1 MGGTGAKALR
11 TNSERIDRRNRAAVR
26 DASPPAAGRRPRLAR
41 ALRGAGLLPLVA
53 RLRRAWREDLR
64 ILAYHRVLPALDAAD
79 FRFDPELVSASVDAF
94 RVQLALVRRHC
105 APLRFDELLDHLDR
119 GRPLPPRAVLITF
132 DDGYDDNYRHAY
144 PLLREAGLSA
154 MFFVST
160 GHIDSGRPYL
170 YDWLVHM
177 LSVTHAATLDLPEIG
192 LRSAM
197 PAALPARR
205 ALAAHALDRMKTLD
219 AEVQRALVGR
229 LAEAWDL
236 PIRSHPDC
244 RPMDWDMLRVMQA
257 GGMEIGS
264 HGVDHNMLAKLPP
277 ARMREEVFASRAR
290 LQAEL
295 GAPADV
301 ISYPVGGHD
310 AYDAA
315 VVAAVR
321 DAGYRVA
328 CSYVA
333 GAQPVPPRDRYG
345 LKRIPVE
352 RHMDAAW
359 FEGMLALPEL
369 FCYRTRARAG

>member
-1 MGGTGAKALR
+1 MRKMMTRG
-11 TNSERIDRRNRAAVR
+11 SSVSVAARV
-26 DASPPAAGRRPRLAR
+26 GRRQLLAR
-41 ALRGAGLLPLVA
+41 WCHRLGALPLLKRVRPGA
-53 RLRRAWREDLR
+53 RGEARV
-64 ILAYHRVLPALDAAD
+64 LAYHRVLESAEPQD
-79 FRFDPELVSASVDAF
+79 FSFDPELISASAEAF
-94 RVQLALVRRHC
+94 REQMRHLK
-105 APLRFDELLDHLDR
+105 AHFVPMRFDEVLDHQQR
-119 GRPLPPRAVLITF
+119 GVPLPAGAVLVTF

-160 GHIDSGRPYL
+160 GHIDSGQPYL

-177 LSVTHAATLDLPEIG
+177 LSVTPAMALDLPELRLQAAVPAG
-192 LRSAM
+192 LS
-197 PAALPARR
+197 ARR
-205 ALAAHALDRMKTLD
+205 ALAAHVLDRMKTLD
-219 AEVQRALVGR
+219 ADAQRALVER
-229 LAEAWDL
+229 LADEWAL

-244 RPMDWDMLRVMQA
+244 RPMDWDMLREMRA

-264 HGVDHNMLAKLPP
+264 HGVHHNMLAKLPA
-277 ARMREEVFASRAR
+277 ARMRGEVFASKAR
-290 LQAEL
+290 LEAEL
-295 GAPADV
+295 AAPADV

-333 GAQPVPPRDRYG
+333 GAQPLPPRERYG
-345 LKRIPVE
+345 LRRIPVE

-359 FEGMLALPEL
+359 FEGMLALPEV

>member
-1 MGGTGAKALR
+1 M
-11 TNSERIDRRNRAAVR
+11 NSERIDRLDGRPDVAAGEATPHAV
-26 DASPPAAGRRPRLAR
+26 GRRPRLAR

-79 FRFDPELVSASVDAF
+79 FRFDPELVSASVDGF
-94 RVQLALVRRHC
+94 RAQLALIRRHC
-105 APLRFDELLDHLDR
+105 APLRFDELIDHLDR

-160 GHIDSGRPYL
+160 GHIDSGQPYL

-177 LSVTHAATLDLPEIG
+177 LSVTPAMALDLPELRLQAAVPAG
-192 LRSAM
+192 LS
-197 PAALPARR
+197 ARR
-205 ALAAHALDRMKTLD
+205 ALAAHVLDRMKTLD
-219 AEVQRALVGR
+219 ADAQRALVER
-229 LAEAWDL
+229 LADEWAL

-244 RPMDWDMLRVMQA
+244 RPMDWDMLREMRA

-264 HGVDHNMLAKLPP
+264 HGVHHNMLAKLPA
-277 ARMREEVFASRAR
+277 ARMREEVFASKAR
-290 LQAEL
+290 LEAEL
-295 GAPADV
+295 AAPADV

-321 DAGYRVA
+321 EAGYRVA

-333 GAQPVPPRDRYG
+333 GAQPLPPQERYG
-345 LKRIPVE
+345 LRRIPVE

-359 FEGMLALPEL
+359 FEGMLALPEV

>member
-1 MGGTGAKALR
+1 M
-11 TNSERIDRRNRAAVR
+11 NPEWIDRRDGGPAPAVR
-26 DASPPAAGRRPRLAR
+26 DASSQQSAGRRPRLAR
-41 ALRGAGLLPLVA
+41 ALRTAGLLPLLG
-53 RLRRAWREDLR
+53 RLRRVWREDLR
-64 ILAYHRVLPALDAAD
+64 ILAYHRVLPEVDAAD

-94 RVQLALVRRHC
+94 RAQLALVRRHC
-105 APLRFDELLDHLDR
+105 APLRFDELLDHLER

-177 LSVTHAATLDLPEIG
+177 LSVTRAATLDLPQLG
-192 LRSAM
+192 MRAAV
-197 PAALPARR
+197 PAALSARR
-205 ALAAHALDRMKTLD
+205 ALAARVLDRIKTLD
-219 AEVQRALVGR
+219 ADAQRALVER
-229 LAEAWDL
+229 LAEDWAL

-244 RPMDWDMLRVMQA
+244 RPMDWGMLREMRA

-295 GAPADV
+295 GAPAEV
-301 ISYPVGGHD
+301 ISYPVGGYD

-321 DAGYRVA
+321 DAGYRMA

-333 GAQPVPPRDRYG
+333 GAQPLPPQERYG
-345 LKRIPVE
+345 LRRIPVE

-359 FEGMLALPEL
+359 FEGMLALPEW